1 MGSEGPLRRS
11 EDAEGPLRRSEQ
23 PLSGFTIII
32 IKKKVCLITLF
43 KNMIFFY

>member
-23 PLSGFTIII
+23 PLSGFTIIVI
-32 IKKKVCLITLF
+32 EKKSA
-43 KNMIFFY
+43 

>member
-32 IKKKVCLITLF
+32 IKKKSVLNNFI
-43 KNMIFFY
+43 

>member
-23 PLSGFTIII
+23 PLSGLLSLSLR
-32 IKKKVCLITLF
+32 KKVCLITSF